1 MSISFETITE
11 ETLYIALE
19 IVNSNP
25 EFNLRGYNKELRS
38 VEELRLE
45 LLNDNTISAFIKLDD
60 TYIGIIDY
68 LPSNPKD
75 NCPWLG
81 LLLIHS
87 DYQGYGFGSFAYTLF
102 ETEFLKS
109 DVIRIGV
116 LKENV
121 NARSF
126 WEEKG
131 FIYYQT
137 VITDRGKEV
146 DCFEKKLS
154 KES

>member
-19 IVNSNP
+19 IINSNP
-25 EFNLRGYNKELRS
+25 EYNLRGYNKELRS
-38 VEELRLE
+38 SEELRLE

-68 LPSNPKD
+68 LTNNPKD
-75 NCPWLG
+75 NYPWLG
-81 LLLIHS
+81 LILIHR
-87 DYQGYGFGSFAYTLF
+87 DYQGYGFGSLAYTLF
-102 ETEFLKS
+102 ETEYLKS

-126 WEEKG
+126 WEGKE

-137 VITDRGKEV
+137 VVNDRGKEV

-154 KES
+154 RDE

>member
-1 MSISFETITE
+1 MSISFETITK

-25 EFNLRGYNKELRS
+25 EYNLRENDREQRS
-38 VEELRLE
+38 AEEVRLE

-60 TYIGIIDY
+60 TYIGVINY

-75 NCPWLG
+75 NYPWLG
-81 LLLIHS
+81 LLLIHR
-87 DYQGYGFGSFAYTLF
+87 DYQGYGFGSLAYTLF
-102 ETEFLKS
+102 ETEYLKS

-137 VITDRGKEV
+137 VVNETAKEV
-146 DCFEKKLS
+146 DCFEKKLRRD
-154 KES
+154 E